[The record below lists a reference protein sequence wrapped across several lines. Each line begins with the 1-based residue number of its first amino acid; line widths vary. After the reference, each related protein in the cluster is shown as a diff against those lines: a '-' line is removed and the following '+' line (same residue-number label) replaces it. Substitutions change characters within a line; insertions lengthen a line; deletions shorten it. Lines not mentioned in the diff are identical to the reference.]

1 MREHISQYQIKV
13 WSVEQAWYDLDMEVI
28 MALRGAGTQG
38 LVCIRFFF
46 LNLCQTFSYDL
57 KTPSCKLAI
66 QSIFRILELRHNLK
80 VSFHNTF
87 KCFRL

>member
-46 LNLCQTFSYDL
+46 
-57 KTPSCKLAI
+57 
-66 QSIFRILELRHNLK
+66 
-80 VSFHNTF
+80 
-87 KCFRL
+87 